1 MKKTLSVLAVAA
13 LSLGATTSYAKEI
26 VLNPYGNVQSRVEAV
41 VLPNAATLINSETG
55 KIVVYDT
62 ENQVSPPFDI
72 TKGLIQWDIN
82 LANETNSIYPLSL
95 EDVAITADDDK
106 LVLDFS
112 YNMYNLSG
120 PTGGDEYMVIMFHGR
135 KDPYEAGYAEWY
147 STINDFAEW
156 YSTNEVPII
165 GRFTNGDYLAY
176 VIDDTCDKLVYDE
189 VNPNIPNSSSTI
201 GGLVFFNQSVAP
213 AVLDAEVDP
222 DTITPDPEPDPEPSP
237 SVPEPTTAT
246 LSLLALAGLAARRRR
261 R

>member
-1 MKKTLSVLAVAA
+1 MKKTLSILAVAA

-26 VLNPYGNVQSRVEAV
+26 VLNPYGTVQSRVEAV

-55 KIVVYDT
+55 KVVVYDT
-62 ENQVSPPFDI
+62 EKQVSPPFDI
-72 TKGLIQWDIN
+72 TKGLIQWDYN
-82 LANETNSIYPLSL
+82 LADENNEIFPLSL
-95 EDVAITADDDK
+95 EDVAKTADDDI

-112 YNMYNLSG
+112 ANLSNLSG
-120 PTGGDEYMVIMFHGR
+120 PTGGDEYMVVMFHGR
-135 KDPYEAGYAEWY
+135 KDTSQPGYAEWY

-176 VIDDTCDKLVYDE
+176 VIADACDKLTFDGVSND
-189 VNPNIPNSSSTI
+189 VPNSSSTI
-201 GGLVFFNQSVAP
+201 GGLVFFNRSVAE
-213 AVLDAEVDP
+213 AVSLAAVDP
-222 DTITPDPEPDPEPSP
+222 DTITPAPEPSP
-237 SVPEPTTAT
+237 AVPEPTTAT

>member
-1 MKKTLSVLAVAA
+1 MKKTLSILAVAA
-13 LSLGATTSYAKEI
+13 LSLGATTSYAKDI
-26 VLNPYGNVQSRVEAV
+26 VLRPYGDVQSRVESV

-55 KIVVYDT
+55 KVVVYDT
-62 ENQVSPPFDI
+62 VKQVSPPFDI

-82 LANETNSIYPLSL
+82 LNDRYNEFSVSL
-95 EDVAITADDDK
+95 DDVAITADDDK

-112 YNMYNLSG
+112 YNMGQLSG

-201 GGLVFFNQSVAP
+201 GGLVFFNKSVAP

-222 DTITPDPEPDPEPSP
+222 DTITPTPEPDPEPSP